1 MSTKLSSA
9 TALHEVRAASAATAT
24 GVSKGG
30 PTETVGS
37 TVIANAQAGSDRIL
51 YYVNSSGDAIASS
64 GPLYQPESTD
74 VAVTVPE
81 GSGDQTWV
89 YVQAGNA
96 SIARGDVVSL
106 AADCTYG
113 PFDPVA
119 VTGGVAS
126 GGASDLAATKVAGVA
141 QHNIPAQS
149 FAWILVKGVG
159 IAKVVA
165 ATAAGTELKSD
176 GSTLNDGLGPA
187 GANNKGI
194 GVTAEAGVAAGSLV
208 KLDI

>member
-51 YYVNSSGDAIASS
+51 YYVKGPADPVVADRGNAIASS

-89 YVQAGNA
+89 YVQNGAVA
-96 SIARGDVVSL
+96 LDRGDLVSL
-106 AADCTYG
+106 SAAGLYTG
-113 PFDPVA
+113 VIGSVAGQPVKE
-119 VTGGVAS
+119 
-126 GGASDLAATKVAGVA
+126 LAGVA
-141 QHNIPAQS
+141 QHNIPALH
-149 FAWILVKGVG
+149 FGWILVKGIGVALCSTVALG
-159 IAKVVA
+159 DALSVSGGTAKALDTAANNQIALA
-165 ATAAGTELKSD
+165 LEAAAGTLVVS
-176 GSTLNDGLGPA
+176 
-187 GANNKGI
+187 
-194 GVTAEAGVAAGSLV
+194 V

>member
-9 TALHEVRAASAATAT
+9 TALHEVRAASTKSGL
-24 GVSKGG
+24 GVTKGG
-30 PTETVGS
+30 PSETLGS
-37 TVIANAQAGSDRIL
+37 TVIANAEAGSDRIL
-51 YYVNSSGDAIASS
+51 YYVNSTGDAIAAS
-64 GPLYQPESTD
+64 GPLYQPETGD
-74 VAVTVPE
+74 VAVKVLAGT
-81 GSGDQTWV
+81 GDQTWV
-89 YVQAGNA
+89 YVQAANA
-96 SIARGDVVSL
+96 SISRGDVVSL

-113 PFDPVA
+113 PYDVA
-119 VTGGVAS
+119 AATGGVAS

-176 GSTLNDGLGPA
+176 GTTLADGLGPA